1 MSIHCKIIKS
11 IYKSDAFAWS
21 NIKLSL
27 LAIYID
33 IFQKW
38 MHFKL
43 ILFKRKIVL
52 TERFGEVFDKINFKT
67 DIIIAVTK
75 QIVFLSFTGNNSKKW
90 SELQL
95 SSPSKSYTRLQNK

>member
-1 MSIHCKIIKS
+1 
-11 IYKSDAFAWS
+11 
-21 NIKLSL
+21 
-27 LAIYID
+27 
-33 IFQKW
+33 

-75 QIVFLSFTGNNSKKW
+75 QIVFLSFTGNNSKK
-90 SELQL
+90 
-95 SSPSKSYTRLQNK
+95 